1 MASTYSTN
9 LAIELI
15 GTGEQSGTWGVT
27 TNTNLGT
34 LLEQAISGY
43 VTQAITDGSGANTTI
58 TIPNGATG
66 VARNMFIEMT
76 GALTFSTTN
85 LIVPANKKLY
95 FIYNNTTGGYAVT
108 VKVSGQTGVS
118 VPNGKKVILVSNGT
132 DIVNAENYIAS
143 LSVGALTSGRVPY
156 AGTSGL
162 LQDSANLTFN
172 GTTLTAN
179 TIGAYTLSG
188 TVAGGGNQIN
198 NVIIGTST
206 PLAGSFTSI
215 TGTSIT
221 DSGLTSGRVTFAST
235 GGLLADSANLLW
247 DGTTF
252 GVTGR
257 LYNGSASTFGASSW
271 GMSLG
276 NGGAS
281 ANYFK
286 ANDTYWQNA
295 AGTQTMTLDSSGNLG
310 IGTSTPYTKLQ
321 VTGTI
326 KVATGNAQGILSLG
340 DGNGAA
346 VNCGVY
352 RGAAVAPTTDGNYL
366 NLGGYDGIVFATGNA
381 VIASQ
386 TERMR
391 IDSSGNLSIGTTAT
405 NGRLSIQGSGS
416 YNSTGWGVA
425 SDLSVRS
432 TEMTDSA
439 YHSILQ
445 LVSIRQSLSTG
456 SGANGFLGFST
467 IDDSNNTGI
476 NDALRIAAVNET
488 GNSNTSAVAMSFWT
502 NSGGSAGNAPT
513 EKMRIDSSG
522 SLLIG
527 FTSSPSSTYK
537 FYSVDNVN
545 VYTAND
551 ASGTTTLRLGSS
563 TSMPQGI
570 ANIAGIKTAV
580 GSGVMTFNTGNSG
593 VVSEVARIDSSGNVG
608 INKTPSAWGST
619 LRALQFNS
627 GSYIS
632 DTGGGSMAMVY
643 GIYNNGTN
651 WIYATT
657 GVAVSYY
664 AQEFGV
670 HQWFKGA
677 SGTSGGTATL
687 TESMRIDSSGNLGIG
702 TSSPAAKL
710 HVSGSFGSQ
719 FRLQETGGTYFDIAV
734 GGRFDLKNAAGTTI
748 VSIAQSGSPV
758 GTQLNIDTSGNLG
771 LGSVIPA
778 AWISSTLQIE
788 YGAFHSHYYGTS
800 NNQTLMM
807 NNSYVSSD
815 TNFRYIYTGA
825 SLSYVMNNGAGWFWN
840 QAGSGTAG
848 AVISYTTR
856 MNLTDTGI
864 LLVGTTQSNPYSGFE
879 INPNGGASFQ
889 TIGHLTGTSSGTA
902 YMNFNYNQSGCGS
915 ITQNGTSAVLYNIT
929 SDYRLKEVIGSVTGA
944 GERIDALQP
953 IDYLMKADG
962 SQHRGFLAHKFQEV
976 YPNSVAGEKDA
987 VDANGKPVHQQMQ
1000 AGTAEVIADLVAE
1013 IQSLRARVAQLETKG
1028 V

>member
-1 MASTYSTN
+1 
-9 LAIELI
+9 
-15 GTGEQSGTWGVT
+15 
-27 TNTNLGT
+27 

-43 VTQAITDGSGANTTI
+43 VTQAITDGADTTI

-76 GALTFSTTN
+76 GALTATRN

-95 FIYNNTTGGYAVT
+95 FIYNNTTGGFAVT

-143 LSVGALTSGRVPY
+143 LSVGALTSGRVTY
-156 AGTSGL
+156 
-162 LQDSANLTFN
+162 
-172 GTTLTAN
+172 
-179 TIGAYTLSG
+179 
-188 TVAGGGNQIN
+188 
-198 NVIIGTST
+198 
-206 PLAGSFTSI
+206 
-215 TGTSIT
+215 
-221 DSGLTSGRVTFAST
+221 AST
-235 GGLLADSANLLW
+235 AGLLADSANLLW

-257 LYNGSASTFGASSW
+257 LYNGSASTFGASTW
-271 GMSLG
+271 AMSLG

-310 IGTSTPYTKLQ
+310 IGTTSPGARLDVFSSRTSSTNAIALILSDGVTGAQTDGVYKSIRSQSNGSSSVSEIRFVESDGSNNNTAIAFATQSSAGGLSERMRIDQKGNVGIGITLSSWGSTVRAEELGTSGSQGAVWLLNNGSLYSSFNNYYDGTNFKYKNSSYATIYNHGSNGKHVWQVAASGTAGNNITFTEAMTLDNSGNLGIGTTSPYTKLQ

-340 DGNGAA
+340 DGNGAT

-488 GNSNTSAVAMSFWT
+488 GNSNTSSVAMSFWT
-502 NSGGSAGNAPT
+502 NAGGSAGNAPT
-513 EKMRIDSSG
+513 EKMRI
-522 SLLIG
+522 
-527 FTSSPSSTYK
+527 
-537 FYSVDNVN
+537 
-545 VYTAND
+545 
-551 ASGTTTLRLGSS
+551 
-563 TSMPQGI
+563 
-570 ANIAGIKTAV
+570 
-580 GSGVMTFNTGNSG
+580 TG
-593 VVSEVARIDSSGNVG
+593 AGNV
-608 INKTPSAWGST
+608 
-619 LRALQFNS
+619 
-627 GSYIS
+627 
-632 DTGGGSMAMVY
+632 
-643 GIYNNGTN
+643 
-651 WIYATT
+651 
-657 GVAVSYY
+657 
-664 AQEFGV
+664 
-670 HQWFKGA
+670 
-677 SGTSGGTATL
+677 
-687 TESMRIDSSGNLGIG
+687 GIG
-702 TSSPAAKL
+702 TSSPGAAL
-710 HVSGSFGSQ
+710 HVSAAFQ
-719 FRLQETGGTYFDIAV
+719 NQLRIQETGGTFFDIAV
-734 GGRFDLKNAAGTTI
+734 GARFDLRNAAGTTI
-748 VSIAQSGSPV
+748 VSIAQGGSPV

-788 YGAFHSHYYGTS
+788 YGAFHSHYYGAS
-800 NNQTLMM
+800 NNQTLML
-807 NNSYVSSD
+807 NNAYVASD
-815 TNFRYIYTGA
+815 TNFKYIYTGA

-840 QAGSGTAG
+840 AAGSGTAG
-848 AVISYTTR
+848 TTISYTTR

-915 ITQNGTSAVLYNIT
+915 ITQNGTSAVLYNT
-929 SDYRLKEVIGSVTGA
+929 SSDYRLKNITGA
-944 GERIDALQP
+944 LTGYKERLMSLQP
-953 IDYLMKADG
+953 KQGTWKIDG
-962 SQHRGFLAHKFQEV
+962 SEFRGFLAHEFAEP
-976 YPNSVAGEKDA
+976 YGASVTGEKDA
-987 VDANGKPVHQQMQ
+987 VNADNKPIMQ
-1000 AGTAEVIADLVAE
+1000 AMQASSSEVMADLVAFVQE
-1013 IQSLRARVAQLETKG
+1013 LNARLTTLENK
-1028 V
+1028 